1 MPRTTRAA
9 TTAKSRTK
17 GQKVARLYH
26 FESQTI
32 EHIEFLAGV
41 FGGKEK
47 GIAAAIEIAA
57 SALRGEGSELQI
69 TLK

>member
-1 MPRTTRAA
+1 MPKTRAA
-9 TTAKSRTK
+9 TSTKSKTK
-17 GQKVARLYH
+17 DQKVARLYH
-26 FESQTI
+26 FQPHTI

-57 SALRGEGSELQI
+57 SALKGEPSELQI
-69 TLK
+69 VLK